1 MTKSCERAFHILLWI
16 VPLCSLFPVPVLGQ
30 FAQQGTKLVGSNA
43 SALVYQG
50 SSVAISSDG
59 NTVIVGGPSDGGNAG
74 AAWVSTRSSGVWTQQ
89 GSKLVGSGAI
99 ADVLGYVQQ
108 GSSVALSGDGNTAI
122 VGGPCD
128 NFDTGAAW
136 VFTRSG
142 GVWTQQGP
150 KLVGSGVRD
159 AYQGRSVA
167 LSEDGNT
174 AIVGAPGLSGSAGNG
189 GAFVFTRAGGMW
201 TQQGSQ
207 FVSSFGAADAQ
218 GTSVGLSGDG
228 NTAIVGTFADTK
240 EMSGAFVFTRTG
252 GVWSQQGQE
261 PFGQGSGQGQSVAIS
276 GDGNTALIGGSGP
289 ALVFTL
295 SGGVWTQQGS
305 LPLSGQSVAL
315 SGDGNTAIAGN
326 PQYNDAVG
334 AAWVFTRSGGAWTQR
349 GPTLIGNGI
358 VGDAM
363 QGSSVALSGDGNTA
377 LVGAANDNDGVGAA
391 LVFAQPATGVT
402 ASPTSL
408 SFSYTQPELPPSP
421 ASVQVSGN
429 SAGLSFVTAV
439 TTQDG
444 GSWLSVTPTS
454 GVTPSALS
462 ISTSI
467 AALGAGTY
475 NGTVTVTGT
484 DGATGSTTINVTLTV
499 SLPPIRIT
507 AVTNAASF
515 QSGHVA
521 PGEIVSIFGS
531 AAAAVSAPPSRN
543 Q

>member
-1 MTKSCERAFHILLWI
+1 M
-16 VPLCSLFPVPVLGQ
+16 
-30 FAQQGTKLVGSNA
+30 
-43 SALVYQG
+43 
-50 SSVAISSDG
+50 
-59 NTVIVGGPSDGGNAG
+59 
-74 AAWVSTRSSGVWTQQ
+74 
-89 GSKLVGSGAI
+89 
-99 ADVLGYVQQ
+99 
-108 GSSVALSGDGNTAI
+108 
-122 VGGPCD
+122 
-128 NFDTGAAW
+128 
-136 VFTRSG
+136 
-142 GVWTQQGP
+142 
-150 KLVGSGVRD
+150 
-159 AYQGRSVA
+159 
-167 LSEDGNT
+167 
-174 AIVGAPGLSGSAGNG
+174 
-189 GAFVFTRAGGMW
+189 
-201 TQQGSQ
+201 
-207 FVSSFGAADAQ
+207 
-218 GTSVGLSGDG
+218 
-228 NTAIVGTFADTK
+228 
-240 EMSGAFVFTRTG
+240 
-252 GVWSQQGQE
+252 
-261 PFGQGSGQGQSVAIS
+261 
-276 GDGNTALIGGSGP
+276 
-289 ALVFTL
+289 
-295 SGGVWTQQGS
+295 WTQQGS

-531 AAAAVSAPPSRN
+531 GLGPATPAFLTLDQDGNVSTSLGGVQVLLLFSGIPAPLTYVSSSQINAVMPYEMVDLLTPYVEVEYQGQSSNIFSLTAASASPALFTSNGSGAGPGAILNQDNSYNGPANPAPKGSVVVIFMTGEGQTSPPGVTGKVTTVSSTLPLTPQPLLPVTVSIGGQPASVLFYGEAPNLVSGVMQINVQVPTNVASGDLPI
-543 Q
+543 QVSVGASTSQLGVTVSVQ